1 MTALIRVTSFGYGH
15 DDPPAAHLIYD
26 VRVHFRDPHV
36 DPALRHRT
44 ARNQQVAATVLATPG
59 VRPLIASMAASALAY
74 AAGPS
79 AGVEVT
85 IAVGC
90 VGGRHRAPTIA
101 ETLADV
107 LLAMALDVEV
117 VHRDIDRR
125 VLSR

>member
-1 MTALIRVTSFGYGH
+1 MFRITSFGYGH
-15 DDPPAAHLIYD
+15 ATAPAADMVFD

-44 ARNQQVAATVLATPG
+44 ARDQEVAATVLATPG

-74 AAGPS
+74 ASGPS
-79 AGVEVT
+79 APAQVT
-85 IAVGC
+85 VAVGC

-117 VHRDIDRR
+117 DHRDIDRR

>member
-1 MTALIRVTSFGYGH
+1 MFRITSFGYGH
-15 DDPPAAHLIYD
+15 ATAPAADMVFD
-26 VRVHFRDPHV
+26 VRTAFRDPHV

-44 ARNQQVAATVLATPG
+44 ARDQEVAATVLATPG

-74 AAGPS
+74 ATGPGS
-79 AGVEVT
+79 ETGAEVT

-101 ETLADV
+101 ATLADV
-107 LLAMALDVEV
+107 LLAMALDVDL

-125 VLSR
+125 VLTR